1 METPSSFIKL
11 NSLSDDE
18 IYSHPETAYT
28 YSWQGYIDKI
38 SKSDI
43 DHLLSG
49 RPLLFVV
56 NEEYNCIIKLA
67 K

>member
-1 METPSSFIKL
+1 MKTPSNFIKL
-11 NSLSDDE
+11 DSTSENE

-28 YSWQGYIDKI
+28 YSWQGYVDKI

-43 DHLLSG
+43 EHLLSG
-49 RPLLFVV
+49 KPLLFVV
-56 NEEYNCIIKLA
+56 NEEYNCVIKLV